1 MTLEPDS
8 LKAFKTVNKTLV
20 KNGNWFLAVDKFP
33 YISVNAGDSFNYG
46 EYEFSVFPLRGH
58 TYGQMGLKETNKKL
72 LFCAD
77 QIIDGVSPIV
87 ATTFSFENLLNEY
100 FLSIND
106 IKENYSNWL
115 LIPSHGKLIKDPKK
129 AINAILESYEKKIE
143 RVMEVFKE
151 KNKPLTVV
159 ETARAVYNY
168 SSLPEDVGE
177 FFQFKMIITKTS
189 SILEYL
195 CFKKE
200 LIVKN
205 KSGIDYYSL
214 PFEF

>member
-1 MTLEPDS
+1 
-8 LKAFKTVNKTLV
+8 
-20 KNGNWFLAVDKFP
+20 
-33 YISVNAGDSFNYG
+33 
-46 EYEFSVFPLRGH
+46 
-58 TYGQMGLKETNKKL
+58 
-72 LFCAD
+72 
-77 QIIDGVSPIV
+77 
-87 ATTFSFENLLNEY
+87 
-100 FLSIND
+100 
-106 IKENYSNWL
+106 
-115 LIPSHGKLIKDPKK
+115 
-129 AINAILESYEKKIE
+129 
-143 RVMEVFKE
+143 MEVFKE

-205 KSGIDYYSL
+205 KSGIDYYITV
-214 PFEF
+214 